1 MIPEYKRDRKHGF
14 NVQDA
19 LENMPEMAELIARQ
33 NTWDEFEQK
42 PDFSD
47 IPAEYQGMIPD
58 NILGIPLPSAP
69 SPPYNNRHE
78 GHLPL
83 VHHQSA
89 KI

>member
-19 LENMPEMAELIARQ
+19 LENMPEIVELIASQ

-47 IPAEYQGMIPD
+47 IPPEYQGMIPE
-58 NILGIPLPSAP
+58 NIRNQKEDERI
-69 SPPYNNRHE
+69 YNMW
-78 GHLPL
+78 LTK
-83 VHHQSA
+83 Q
-89 KI
+89 

>member
-33 NTWDEFEQK
+33 STWDEFEQK

-47 IPAEYQGMIPD
+47 IPTEYQGMIPE
-58 NILGIPLPSAP
+58 NIRNQKDDQRI
-69 SPPYNNRHE
+69 YNMW
-78 GHLPL
+78 LTK
-83 VHHQSA
+83 Q
-89 KI
+89 

>member
-33 NTWDEFEQK
+33 STWDEFEQK

-47 IPAEYQGMIPD
+47 IPTEYQGMIPE
-58 NILGIPLPSAP
+58 NIRNQKEDERI
-69 SPPYNNRHE
+69 YNMW
-78 GHLPL
+78 LTK
-83 VHHQSA
+83 Q
-89 KI
+89 

>member
-1 MIPEYKRDRKHGF
+1 MIPEYKRDRKHDF

-33 NTWDEFEQK
+33 STWDEFEQK

-58 NILGIPLPSAP
+58 NIRNQKEDERI
-69 SPPYNNRHE
+69 YNMW
-78 GHLPL
+78 LTK
-83 VHHQSA
+83 Q
-89 KI
+89 